1 VAATAPQRVRENVA
15 DPRARRPLAG
25 FSLGGAR
32 ASAVSAAVR
41 TLRRPRNPKSSARFT
56 ARKKAAGIGRY
67 SRGGILSEMPLSL
80 AASGNADHAKVLP
93 ARVCVAIRSV
103 RTWLMGTTK
112 LGARPMAI
120 TGRVRLRKTM
130 TGRVLVQIEDTRNP
144 CPWSSRQRVCW
155 RDAKVMDLSGPRT
168 PPAY

>member
-1 VAATAPQRVRENVA
+1 
-15 DPRARRPLAG
+15 
-25 FSLGGAR
+25 
-32 ASAVSAAVR
+32 
-41 TLRRPRNPKSSARFT
+41 
-56 ARKKAAGIGRY
+56 
-67 SRGGILSEMPLSL
+67 MPLSL
-80 AASGNADHAKVLP
+80 AASGNADHAEVLP
-93 ARVCVAIRSV
+93 AGVCVAIRSA

-155 RDAKVMDLSGPRT
+155 RDAKVMDLFAPALRPLIDLTGRSRFLPIVSSGQGMANDASAVPAPLAAEPPQAEPPRIT
-168 PPAY
+168 H